1 MEKFKCNDWRCDGH
15 VDFRII
21 LRVEMSSERSASM
34 FEYAY
39 PCSECGLLYA
49 SKCLGIFFEE
59 NSSRV
64 LYWKDGK
71 KVFL

>member
-1 MEKFKCNDWRCDGH
+1 
-15 VDFRII
+15 
-21 LRVEMSSERSASM
+21 MSSERSASM